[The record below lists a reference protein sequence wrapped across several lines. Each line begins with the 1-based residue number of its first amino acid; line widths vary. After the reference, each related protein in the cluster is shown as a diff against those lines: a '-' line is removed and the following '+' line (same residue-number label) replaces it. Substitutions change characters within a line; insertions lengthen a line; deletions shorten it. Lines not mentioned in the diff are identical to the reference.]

1 MGMVQDSQD
10 SMSEYKSFL
19 SSKDDGK
26 QVLDLNGSEAECPDS
41 PRTVYSNMR
50 NARSQATFNLM
61 MRMAPNAL
69 QAIRQEFYAREDS
82 VSLTEFVH
90 IMSKHLFNNQHDEAS
105 SSKVKNQDLRSFGS
119 DMFELFKEVDVNGDG
134 LMEWDEFTKF
144 TVEKASSLNQSMVMT
159 TIPEYFDNTSVLDNS
174 AKVFRRGN
182 ITSMVPIL
190 NTGLFAVLEEHR
202 KVISLY
208 HSSNGRLYNEI
219 QTESVPLAVE
229 PMKGHNLM
237 AASFVDL
244 SVCTYQIDDNH
255 TIPQKRNLIKTTL
268 PTPDIQMSM
277 AWMPSSDLLY
287 TGASSGNIMSWNMS
301 QNQHI
306 STMSGHSDIVMK
318 LLALDSLD
326 SLMSASLDMSI
337 GVWDT
342 YTNTVIHK
350 LKGHR
355 KGVFSMSY
363 NPDFRLLVSS
373 GFDHDALVWSPFVN
387 SLVYKLKGHHAA
399 LVGCQC
405 VENSPELITAD
416 EAGVFKLWD
425 VRTFQCI
432 QTFCNNSNSENEPA
446 EHLSCFFSSKI
457 PSPTQN
463 QVNRNPELDDSVLFA
478 GSRRIRCFEQA
489 RVVHAKTTDL
499 TNVVW
504 ADVNEASL
512 TVITVSERNII
523 IWDLLLGSKIIV

>member
-1 MGMVQDSQD
+1 
-10 SMSEYKSFL
+10 MSDYQSFL
-19 SSKDDGK
+19 SPKDDGK
-26 QVLDLNGSEAECPDS
+26 QDRDTNENESECPDS

-50 NARSQATFNLM
+50 NARAQATFNLM

-69 QAIRQEFYAREDS
+69 QAIRQEFYARSDS
-82 VSLTEFVH
+82 VCLTEFVH
-90 IMSKHLFNNQHDEAS
+90 IMSKHLFNNQNDETS
-105 SSKVKNQDLRSFGS
+105 SSKVKNQDLRSFCS
-119 DMFELFKEVDVNGDG
+119 DMYELFKEVDVNGDG
-134 LMEWDEFTKF
+134 DMEWDEFTKF

-159 TIPEYFDNTSVLDNS
+159 SIPEYFDNTSILDNS
-174 AKVFRRGN
+174 AKTFRRGN
-182 ITSMVPIL
+182 ITSMIPIL

-202 KVISLY
+202 KVISIY

-219 QTESVPLAVE
+219 QTDAVPLAVE
-229 PMKGHNLM
+229 AMKGTNMM
-237 AASFVDL
+237 AAVFTDL
-244 SVCTYQIDDNH
+244 SLSTFQIDDNH
-255 TIPQKRNLIKTTL
+255 TIPQKRNLIKATL
-268 PTPDIQMSM
+268 PTPEIQMSM
-277 AWMPSSDLLY
+277 AWMASSDLLY
-287 TGASSGNIMSWNMS
+287 TGGATGNILSWNMS
-301 QNQHI
+301 QNQI
-306 STMSGHSDIVMK
+306 VSTMPGHSDIVMK
-318 LLALDSLD
+318 ILALDSLD
-326 SLMSASLDMSI
+326 SLMSASLDMTI

-387 SLVYKLKGHHAA
+387 SLVYKLKGHHSS

-432 QTFCNNSNSENEPA
+432 QTFYNNSNSDNEPA
-446 EHLSCFFSSKI
+446 EHLSCFFNSKI
-457 PSPTQN
+457 PTSN
-463 QVNRNPELDDSVLFA
+463 LNKFNKNPDIDDTMLFA
-478 GSRRIRCFEQA
+478 GSRRIRCFEQK

-504 ADVNEASL
+504 ADVKEASL
-512 TVITVSERNII
+512 TIITVSERNVI
-523 IWDLLLGSKIIV
+523 IWDLLLGSKIIM

>member
-1 MGMVQDSQD
+1 MGKDYQ
-10 SMSEYKSFL
+10 SFL
-19 SSKDDGK
+19 SKDDRK
-26 QVLDLNGSEAECPDS
+26 QDKDKVEDEDKCPDS
-41 PRTVYSNMR
+41 PRTIFSNMR
-50 NARSQATFNLM
+50 NARAQATFNLM

-69 QAIRQEFYAREDS
+69 EMIRQEFYARSDS
-82 VSLTEFVH
+82 VTLTEFVH
-90 IMSKHLFNNQHDEAS
+90 IMSKHLFNNQDDEAS
-105 SSKVKNQDLRSFGS
+105 SSQVKNQDLRSFGS
-119 DMFELFKEVDVNGDG
+119 DMYELFKEVDVNGDG
-134 LMEWDEFTKF
+134 QMEWDEFTKF

-159 TIPEYFDNTSVLDNS
+159 SIPEYFDNTEILDNC
-174 AKVFRRGN
+174 ARTFRRGN

-190 NTGLFAVLEEHR
+190 NTGMFAVLEEHR
-202 KVISLY
+202 KVISIY

-219 QTESVPLAVE
+219 QTDAVPLAVE
-229 PMKGHNLM
+229 AMKGNGMM
-237 AASFVDL
+237 AAVFADQSL
-244 SVCTYQIDDNH
+244 STYTIDDNY
-255 TIPQKRNLIKTTL
+255 TIPHKRNIIKATL

-277 AWMPSSDLLY
+277 AWMPSSELLY

-301 QNQHI
+301 QNQLV

-326 SLMSASLDMSI
+326 SLMSASLDMTI

-363 NPDFRLLVSS
+363 NPDFRLLVTS

-387 SLVYKLKGHHAA
+387 SLVFKLKGHHSS

-432 QTFCNNSNSENEPA
+432 QTFYNNSNSENEPA
-446 EHLSCFFSSKI
+446 EHLSCFFHSKV
-457 PSPTQN
+457 PTNNLN
-463 QVNRNPELDDSVLFA
+463 QVNKNPEIDDCMLFA
-478 GSRRIRCFEQA
+478 GSRRIRCFEQK
-489 RVVHAKTTDL
+489 RIVHAKTTDL

-504 ADVNEASL
+504 AEVNEASL
-512 TVITVSERNII
+512 TIITVSEKNII